1 MIKRKKGA
9 VSGDWALARSIL
21 YRRSIA
27 MGRRLVLIC
36 LVGRLTLMTLSVS
49 CLSVGVD
56 ASDLFTIRSI
66 SVDSEADD
74 ANTARKLALADG
86 QERALKMLLKKLT
99 LDADHDRLPVVE
111 GSQLGDFVQGFEI
124 ANEQRSERRY
134 LADVTVRFEPYAVR
148 ALLWTAGIPF
158 AESVS
163 APIVVLPVFQSDG
176 VTKLWDDPN
185 PWRDAWRRFELQE
198 GLVDLVIPIGE
209 LVDLA
214 AINSG
219 QALNGNRPALRDF
232 AAGHGADEALVTVA
246 KLEFDANGVPIVDV
260 TMQRYGSVVGPLRV
274 ERFTGGSE
282 EGIGALLSASVS
294 KMAARI
300 EYDWKLENLLAFD
313 EKEDMIIIIPIKS
326 LQHWLRLR
334 SGLGK
339 LAVIRETKLLSLSRN
354 EALMRVFY
362 LGSVDRLVS
371 VLAQRGLDLLLS
383 DGRWTLVE
391 QGSLDSEDSDQRR
404 AGIDNLIEAG
414 ATEQVVEELPALES
428 EKVMSP
434 PTTSVSPAPLNDL
447 LVE

>member
-148 ALLWTAGIPF
+148 VLLWTAGIPF

-163 APIVVLPVFQSDG
+163 TPIVVLPVFQSDG
-176 VTKLWDDPN
+176 ITN
-185 PWRDAWRRFELQE
+185 
-198 GLVDLVIPIGE
+198 
-209 LVDLA
+209 
-214 AINSG
+214 
-219 QALNGNRPALRDF
+219 
-232 AAGHGADEALVTVA
+232 H
-246 KLEFDANGVPIVDV
+246 
-260 TMQRYGSVVGPLRV
+260 
-274 ERFTGGSE
+274 
-282 EGIGALLSASVS
+282 
-294 KMAARI
+294 
-300 EYDWKLENLLAFD
+300 
-313 EKEDMIIIIPIKS
+313 
-326 LQHWLRLR
+326 
-334 SGLGK
+334 
-339 LAVIRETKLLSLSRN
+339 
-354 EALMRVFY
+354 
-362 LGSVDRLVS
+362 
-371 VLAQRGLDLLLS
+371 
-383 DGRWTLVE
+383 
-391 QGSLDSEDSDQRR
+391 
-404 AGIDNLIEAG
+404 
-414 ATEQVVEELPALES
+414 
-428 EKVMSP
+428 
-434 PTTSVSPAPLNDL
+434 
-447 LVE
+447 